1 MVQAKGCSVQR
12 MTAMD
17 ASFWYLEDATT
28 PMQVGSVSLFEVPDD
43 GFDHERLIR
52 LIEQRIAHV
61 PRYRQRVRS
70 IPFGLGRPVWVDDEA
85 FDLTYHVRRSALPRP
100 GSMEQLEE
108 LVGRLMSRPLDRDR
122 PLWEMYLVEGLADGQ
137 FAIITKTHQ
146 AMVDGLGAL
155 DLVQVLLDTEPQAS
169 PIKVARWHPTHEP
182 SAIELMTT
190 TITETL
196 TRPAVAFDTVRS
208 ATKDMA
214 SVVQGVG
221 GIVSGVFE
229 TLVSAARSPGE
240 NPLNVPIG
248 SQRRFAV
255 ADFPLDEVKHIRTA
269 FGATVNDVLLAVAAG
284 GLRDWLVSRGIAV
297 DAHHCLRVL
306 VPISTDDDT
315 VSAFLVELP
324 TGEADPVVRLQQ
336 ITYQMQ
342 QIKDVD
348 ELLGADA
355 LIEVAGFGPA
365 TLHALGARL
374 GSKFSHRV
382 FNLVVTNVP
391 GPQHDLYIGGARMTA
406 SYPSLP
412 LTTQQAL
419 SIALTS
425 YRGRVFVGL
434 TVDRDAMP
442 DVDLLR
448 SCLADALAELHAAA
462 SGGRPRRL
470 RSVAG
475 GT

>member
-1 MVQAKGCSVQR
+1 
-12 MTAMD
+12 MTALD

-28 PMQVGSVSLFEVPDD
+28 PMQVGSVSLFEVPEE
-43 GFDHERLIR
+43 GFDHERLVR

-61 PRYRQRVRS
+61 PRYRQRVRD
-70 IPFGLGRPVWVDDEA
+70 IPFGLGRPVWVDDEL

-100 GSMEQLEE
+100 GSMQQLEE
-108 LVGRLMSRPLDRDR
+108 LVARLMSRPLDRDR

-155 DLVQVLLDTEPQAS
+155 DLVQVLLDTEPSNAT
-169 PIKVARWHPTHEP
+169 ITVARWHPSSEP
-182 SAIELMTT
+182 SPIELMTT

-196 TRPAVAFDTVRS
+196 TRPAVAFDAVRS
-208 ATKDMA
+208 TTNDMT
-214 SVVQGVG
+214 SVVRSVVGVVG
-221 GIVSGVFE
+221 GIFE
-229 TLVSAARSPGE
+229 TLVNVARSTGE
-240 NPLNVPIG
+240 NPLNVPVG
-248 SQRRFAV
+248 SQRRFAA
-255 ADFPLDEVKHIRTA
+255 ADFSLDEVKEVRNA

-284 GLRDWLVSRGIAV
+284 GLRDWLLSRGVAV

-324 TGEADPVVRLQQ
+324 TGEADPIVRLQQ
-336 ITYQMQ
+336 ITYQMR

-374 GSKFSHRV
+374 GLKLSHRV

-391 GPQHDLYIGGARMTA
+391 GPQHELFIGGARMTA

-412 LTTQQAL
+412 LTTHQAL
-419 SIALTS
+419 TIALTS
-425 YRGRVFVGL
+425 YHGRVFVGL
-434 TVDRDAMP
+434 TVDRDAIADI
-442 DVDLLR
+442 DVLR
-448 SCLADALAELHAAA
+448 NCLSEALVELCVAA

>member
-1 MVQAKGCSVQR
+1 
-12 MTAMD
+12 MTALD

-28 PMQVGSVSLFEVPDD
+28 PMQVGSVSLFEVPEV
-43 GFDHERLIR
+43 GFDHERLVR

-61 PRYRQRVRS
+61 PRYRQRVRD
-70 IPFGLGRPVWVDDEA
+70 IPFGLGRPVWVDDEL

-100 GSMEQLEE
+100 GSMQQLEE
-108 LVGRLMSRPLDRDR
+108 LVARLMSRPLDRDR

-155 DLVQVLLDTEPQAS
+155 DLVQVLLDTEPSNAT
-169 PIKVARWHPTHEP
+169 ITVARWHPSSEP
-182 SAIELMTT
+182 SPIELMTT

-196 TRPAVAFDTVRS
+196 TRPAVAFDAVRS
-208 ATKDMA
+208 TTNDMT
-214 SVVQGVG
+214 SVVRSVVGVVG
-221 GIVSGVFE
+221 GIFE
-229 TLVSAARSPGE
+229 TLVNVARSTGE
-240 NPLNVPIG
+240 NPLNVPVG
-248 SQRRFAV
+248 SQRRFAA
-255 ADFPLDEVKHIRTA
+255 ADFSLDEVKEVRNA

-284 GLRDWLVSRGIAV
+284 GLRDWLLSRGVAV

-324 TGEADPVVRLQQ
+324 TGEADPIVRLQQ
-336 ITYQMQ
+336 ITYQMR

-374 GSKFSHRV
+374 GLKLSHRV

-391 GPQHDLYIGGARMTA
+391 GPQHELFIGGARMTA

-412 LTTQQAL
+412 LTTHQAL
-419 SIALTS
+419 TIALTS
-425 YRGRVFVGL
+425 YHGRVFVGL
-434 TVDRDAMP
+434 TVDRDAIADI
-442 DVDLLR
+442 DVLR
-448 SCLADALAELHAAA
+448 NCLSEALVELRVAA

>member
-1 MVQAKGCSVQR
+1 
-12 MTAMD
+12 MTALD

-28 PMQVGSVSLFEVPDD
+28 PMQVGSVSLFEVPDE
-43 GFDHERLIR
+43 GFDHERLIQ
-52 LIEQRIAHV
+52 LIDQRIAHV
-61 PRYRQRVRS
+61 PRYRQRVRD
-70 IPFGLGRPVWVDDEA
+70 IPLGLGRPVWVDDEL

-100 GSMEQLEE
+100 GSMQQLEE
-108 LVGRLMSRPLDRDR
+108 LVARLMSRPLDRER

-146 AMVDGLGAL
+146 SMVDGLGAL
-155 DLVQVLLDTEPQAS
+155 DLVHVLLDTEPKNATAN
-169 PIKVARWHPTHEP
+169 VARWHPSSEP
-182 SAIELMTT
+182 SPIELMTT

-196 TRPAVAFDTVRS
+196 TRPAVAFDAVRS
-208 ATKDMA
+208 TTNDVTSILRSAA
-214 SVVQGVG
+214 
-221 GIVSGVFE
+221 GIVGGVFE
-229 TLVSAARSPGE
+229 TLVNVARSPGD
-240 NPLNVPIG
+240 NPLNVPVG

-255 ADFPLDEVKHIRTA
+255 ADFPLDEVKVIRNA
-269 FGATVNDVLLAVAAG
+269 FGASVNDVLLAVAAG
-284 GLRDWLVSRGIAV
+284 GLRDWLLSRGIAV

-306 VPISTDDDT
+306 VPMSTGEDA

-324 TGEADPVVRLQQ
+324 TGESDPIVRLQQ

-374 GSKFSHRV
+374 GLKLSHRV
-382 FNLVVTNVP
+382 FSLVVTNVP
-391 GPQHDLYIGGARMTA
+391 GPQHELFIGGARMTA

-419 SIALTS
+419 TIALTS
-425 YRGRVFVGL
+425 YNGRVFMGL
-434 TVDRDAMP
+434 TADRDAIADI
-442 DVDLLR
+442 DVLR
-448 SCLADALAELHAAA
+448 TCLADALVELRVAA

-475 GT
+475 GE

>member
-1 MVQAKGCSVQR
+1 
-12 MTAMD
+12 MTALD

-28 PMQVGSVSLFEVPDD
+28 PMQVGSVSLFEVPEE
-43 GFDHERLIR
+43 GFDHERLVR

-61 PRYRQRVRS
+61 PRYRQRVRD
-70 IPFGLGRPVWVDDEA
+70 IPFGLGRPVWVDDEL

-100 GSMEQLEE
+100 GSMQQLEE
-108 LVGRLMSRPLDRDR
+108 LVARLMSRPLDRDR

-155 DLVQVLLDTEPQAS
+155 DLVQVLLDTEPSNAT
-169 PIKVARWHPTHEP
+169 ITVARWHPSSEP
-182 SAIELMTT
+182 SPIELMTT

-196 TRPAVAFDTVRS
+196 TRPAVAFDAVRS
-208 ATKDMA
+208 TTNDMT
-214 SVVQGVG
+214 SVVRSVVGVVG
-221 GIVSGVFE
+221 GIFE
-229 TLVSAARSPGE
+229 TLVNVARSTGE
-240 NPLNVPIG
+240 NPLNVPVG
-248 SQRRFAV
+248 SQRRFAA
-255 ADFPLDEVKHIRTA
+255 ADFSLDEVKEVRNA

-284 GLRDWLVSRGIAV
+284 GLRDWLLSRGVAV

-324 TGEADPVVRLQQ
+324 TGEADPIVRLQQ
-336 ITYQMQ
+336 ITYQMR

-374 GSKFSHRV
+374 GLKLSHRV

-391 GPQHDLYIGGARMTA
+391 GPQHELFIGGARMTA

-412 LTTQQAL
+412 LTTHQAL
-419 SIALTS
+419 TIALTS
-425 YRGRVFVGL
+425 YHGRVFVGL
-434 TVDRDAMP
+434 TVDRDAIADI
-442 DVDLLR
+442 DVLR
-448 SCLADALAELHAAA
+448 NCLSEALVELRVAA

>member
-1 MVQAKGCSVQR
+1 MHR
-12 MTAMD
+12 MTALD

-28 PMQVGSVSLFEVPDD
+28 PMQVGSVSLFEVPEE
-43 GFDHERLIR
+43 GFDHERLVR

-61 PRYRQRVRS
+61 PRYRQRVRD
-70 IPFGLGRPVWVDDEA
+70 IPLGLGRPVWVDDEL
-85 FDLTYHVRRSALPRP
+85 FDITYHVRRSALPRP
-100 GSMEQLEE
+100 GSMQQLEE
-108 LVGRLMSRPLDRDR
+108 LVARLMSRPLDRDR
-122 PLWEMYLVEGLADGQ
+122 PLWEMYLVEGIADGQ

-155 DLVQVLLDTEPQAS
+155 DLVQVLLDTEPKGATVN
-169 PIKVARWHPTHEP
+169 VARWHPSSEP
-182 SAIELMTT
+182 SSIELMTT

-196 TRPAVAFDTVRS
+196 TRPAVAFDALRS
-208 ATKDMA
+208 TTKDVT
-214 SVVQGVG
+214 SVARSVAGVVG
-221 GIVSGVFE
+221 GVFE
-229 TLVSAARSPGE
+229 TLVNAARSPGE
-240 NPLNVPIG
+240 NPLNVPVG

-255 ADFPLDEVKHIRTA
+255 ADFSLDEVKEVRNA

-284 GLRDWLVSRGIAV
+284 GLRDWLLSRGVPV
-297 DAHHCLRVL
+297 DAHHSLRVL
-306 VPISTDDDT
+306 VPVSTDNDT

-324 TGEADPVVRLQQ
+324 TGEADPIVRLQQ
-336 ITYQMQ
+336 VTYQMR

-374 GSKFSHRV
+374 GLKLSHRV
-382 FNLVVTNVP
+382 FSLVITNVP
-391 GPQHDLYIGGARMTA
+391 GPQHELFIGGARMTA

-412 LTTQQAL
+412 LTTHQAL
-419 SIALTS
+419 TIALTS
-425 YRGRVFVGL
+425 YHGRVFVGL
-434 TVDRDAMP
+434 TGDRDAIADI
-442 DVDLLR
+442 DVLR
-448 SCLADALAELHAAA
+448 SCLAESLVELRAAA

>member
-1 MVQAKGCSVQR
+1 
-12 MTAMD
+12 MTALD

-28 PMQVGSVSLFEVPDD
+28 PMQVGSVSLFEAPDE

-52 LIEQRIAHV
+52 LIDQRIAHV
-61 PRYRQRVRS
+61 PRYRQRVRD
-70 IPFGLGRPVWVDDEA
+70 IPLGLGRPVWVDDEL

-100 GSMEQLEE
+100 GSMQQLEE
-108 LVGRLMSRPLDRDR
+108 LVARLMSRPLDRER

-146 AMVDGLGAL
+146 SMVDGLGAL
-155 DLVQVLLDTEPQAS
+155 DLVHVLLDTEPKNAT
-169 PIKVARWHPTHEP
+169 INVARWHPSSEP
-182 SAIELMTT
+182 SPIELMTT

-196 TRPAVAFDTVRS
+196 TRPAVAFDAVRS
-208 ATKDMA
+208 TTNDVT
-214 SVVQGVG
+214 SVLRSAA
-221 GIVSGVFE
+221 GIVGGVFE
-229 TLVSAARSPGE
+229 TLVNVARSPGD
-240 NPLNVPIG
+240 NPLNVPVG

-255 ADFPLDEVKHIRTA
+255 ADFPLDEVKVIRGA
-269 FGATVNDVLLAVAAG
+269 FDASVNDVLLAVAAG
-284 GLRDWLVSRGIAV
+284 GLRDWLLSRGIAV

-306 VPISTDDDT
+306 VPMSTGEDD

-324 TGEADPVVRLQQ
+324 TGEADPIVRLQQ

-355 LIEVAGFGPA
+355 LIEIAGFGPA

-374 GSKFSHRV
+374 GLKLSHRV

-391 GPQHDLYIGGARMTA
+391 GPQHELFLGGARMTA

-412 LTTQQAL
+412 LTTHQAL
-419 SIALTS
+419 TIALTS
-425 YRGRVFVGL
+425 YNGRVFVGL
-434 TVDRDAMP
+434 TVDRDAVADI
-442 DVDLLR
+442 DVLR
-448 SCLADALAELHAAA
+448 TCLADALVELRVAA

-475 GT
+475 GM